1 MRRAWAVLLISA
13 LVDGSIAAITGVM
26 TILTAPLLSKDGA
39 IVPWSTGLLV
49 VPILGGALI
58 FAKTIQSAMAQ
69 TSTQIAELRGRPV
82 ITTTTLPGQ
91 SGEIPEIIT
100 KTPDRT
106 VFEKHLA
113 RRHDDPPLWP
123 PPPLPPAPPPAAPL
137 PPLVASPEQARA
149 AWNEEIKRQVSEYL
163 KQREAEDY
171 VKQREAERGD
181 SPLT

>member
-1 MRRAWAVLLISA
+1 MKRAWTVLLISA

-26 TILTAPLLSKDGA
+26 TILTVPLLAKDGA
-39 IVPWSTGLLV
+39 AVPWSTSLLV

-69 TSTQIAELRGRPV
+69 TSTQIAELRGKPV

-91 SGEIPEIIT
+91 SGEIPQIIT

-106 VFEKHLA
+106 VFEQHLA

-123 PPPLPPAPPPAAPL
+123 PPPLPAMPRPAPEIPSL
-137 PPLVASPEQARA
+137 GFSPEQVRA
-149 AWNEEIKRQVSEYL
+149 AWNEEIKRLVSDYM
-163 KQREAEDY
+163 KQQKET
-171 VKQREAERGD
+171 ERGNA
-181 SPLT
+181 PLT